1 MSYLSELLG
10 TAYKEG
16 MTEEEISNA
25 LQSMGAG
32 VKDSDTEVTRLKAQL
47 SKANSEA
54 AEYKKQL
61 RGKQSA
67 DEVAAA
73 EQKAAMDKL
82 TEENAELKRSIA
94 LSEKKAKLV
103 AMGYE
108 EKLADET
115 ATAMIDGDMDKVLEN
130 QSKYIAAHE
139 KDVLAKKMRGTAR
152 PAAGS
157 ENTTSMDYQKKIE
170 EAQANG
176 DIAAAVYYTRLMAQ
190 DTADQTA

>member
-10 TAYKEG
+10 NAYKEG

-25 LQSMGAG
+25 LQSMCAG
-32 VKDSDTEVTRLKAQL
+32 VKDSDTEVTRLKTQL

-152 PAAGS
+152 PAAGF
-157 ENTTSMDYQKKIE
+157 ENATGMDYQKKIE
-170 EAQANG
+170 EAQASG
-176 DIAAAVYYTRLMAQ
+176 DITTAVYYTRLMAQ
-190 DTADQTA
+190 DAADQTA

>member
-10 TAYKEG
+10 NAYKEG

-25 LQSMGAG
+25 LQSMGAW
-32 VKDSDTEVTRLKAQL
+32 VKDSDTEVTRLKTQL

-152 PAAGS
+152 PAAGF
-157 ENTTSMDYQKKIE
+157 ENATGMDYQKKIE
-170 EAQANG
+170 EAQASG
-176 DIAAAVYYTRLMAQ
+176 DITTAVYYTRLMAQ
-190 DTADQTA
+190 DAADQTA